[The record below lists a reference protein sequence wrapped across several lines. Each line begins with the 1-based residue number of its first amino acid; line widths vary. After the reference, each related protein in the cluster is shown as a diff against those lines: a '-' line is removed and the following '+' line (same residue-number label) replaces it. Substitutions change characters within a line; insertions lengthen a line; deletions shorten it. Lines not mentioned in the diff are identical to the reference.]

1 MQKHHPPSSGFR
13 FQVSGLKTNLKLE
26 SPNQRNTV
34 LRPPSSSSAFSFQV
48 FGWLATGRA
57 RSQNV
62 GAVWKNPA
70 RQGRASPAGLDC
82 RNRDSHQRR
91 EQSVKRKSMNTSSAD
106 PQGEDKNGMN
116 EGRRRF
122 LQSGLAAAGAVLA
135 EPILRSTA
143 FAELAPLEMTETGPD
158 SIPRKPLG
166 KTGEHVS
173 IIGLGGYHLGTMG
186 SLKSAIRLVQ
196 EAVDA
201 GVNFCDNA

>member
-1 MQKHHPPSSGFR
+1 
-13 FQVSGLKTNLKLE
+13 
-26 SPNQRNTV
+26 
-34 LRPPSSSSAFSFQV
+34 
-48 FGWLATGRA
+48 
-57 RSQNV
+57 
-62 GAVWKNPA
+62 
-70 RQGRASPAGLDC
+70 
-82 RNRDSHQRR
+82 
-91 EQSVKRKSMNTSSAD
+91 MNTSSAD

-122 LQSGLAAAGAVLA
+122 LQSGPAAAGAVLA

-158 SIPRKPLG
+158 SIPRKPLR

-173 IIGLGGYHLGTMG
+173 TIGLGGYHLGTMG